1 MTAGDRRGG
10 QRRPRPAQVRG
21 WANSLTWAS
30 LRLSAVPGNLVA
42 LFLLDA
48 EEARPG
54 TITHIVLAESA
65 LRGI

>member
-1 MTAGDRRGG
+1 M
-10 QRRPRPAQVRG
+10 RG

-54 TITHIVLAESA
+54 TLSHIVLAESA
-65 LRGI
+65 LRGIC